1 MAEGW
6 YGAAFVVRPLS
17 VLLAACAA
25 ALAVFVSVGSP
36 AAAVGG
42 CTPGAGFRPANA
54 AFADQVVQLVNQHRA
69 TLGLRALKVS
79 PSLSAS
85 AVWKARHMAT
95 YSYMAHDDP
104 APPVARTAADR
115 IAACGYQGGWGE
127 NIAAGFT
134 TPAAVLAAWLQS
146 PGHRANIEN
155 PAYVVTGAGAS
166 VTANGVTV
174 WAQDFGLT
182 DDSGSAGPPPA
193 ENKIVLQ
200 KLRVTQHAG
209 RLVLHAHAVLTPSMQ
224 PLRKGSTGCG
234 ASAGDR
240 KLHVVA
246 RRFSAGT
253 VTCVWRVPATSG
265 SIKATL
271 FVSAPAAGSA
281 HATLAVAPR

>member
-1 MAEGW
+1 MA
-6 YGAAFVVRPLS
+6 ALVVRPLP

-25 ALAVFVSVGSP
+25 ALVVFVPVGAP
-36 AAAVGG
+36 AATVGD
-42 CTPGAGFRPANA
+42 CTPGAAFRPANV
-54 AFADQVVQLVNQHRA
+54 AFAEQVVQLVNQHRA
-69 TLGLRALKVS
+69 SLGLRALKVS

-104 APPVARTAADR
+104 APPIARTAGER
-115 IAACGYQGGWGE
+115 IAACGYHGGWGE

-182 DDSGSAGPPPA
+182 DDSGSSAPPKSSPA
-193 ENKIVLQ
+193 QSKIVLRQ
-200 KLRVTQHAG
+200 LHVSQHPG

-224 PLRKGSTGCG
+224 PLRRGSTGCG

-240 KLHVVA
+240 KLHVVV
-246 RRFSAGT
+246 RRFSEGA
-253 VTCVWRVPATSG
+253 VTCVWRIPAASQP
-265 SIKATL
+265 IKATL
-271 FVSAPAAGSA
+271 FVSAATAGSA
-281 HATLAVAPR
+281 HATVAVVPR

>member
-1 MAEGW
+1 M
-6 YGAAFVVRPLS
+6 VRPLS
-17 VLLAACAA
+17 ALLAACAA
-25 ALAVFVSVGSP
+25 ALVVLVPVGSP
-36 AAAVGG
+36 AVTVGD
-42 CTPGAGFRPANA
+42 CTPGAAFRPANA
-54 AFADQVVQLVNQHRA
+54 AFADQVVQLVNQHR
-69 TLGLRALKVS
+69 TSLGLRALKVS

-115 IAACGYQGGWGE
+115 ITACGYRGGWGE

-182 DDSGSAGPPPA
+182 DDSGSTGPPPT

-209 RLVLHAHAVLTPSMQ
+209 RLVLHAHAVLTPSML

-246 RRFSAGT
+246 RRFTRGA
-253 VTCVWRVPATSG
+253 VTCIWRVPTTSR

-281 HATLAVAPR
+281 HATVAVAPR